1 MCPWY
6 PSRAWEVDLTAEGN
20 CSSVDSVKD
29 DLEKLGMQGSK
40 AIETIRWH
48 AGKLELLVGGL
59 SLAFAMVLAS
69 LFARR
74 RGTAQ
79 DLALLTRVA
88 GAMAT
93 GSAALVRFRGN
104 RRVSKTS

>member
-1 MCPWY
+1 
-6 PSRAWEVDLTAEGN
+6 
-20 CSSVDSVKD
+20 
-29 DLEKLGMQGSK
+29 MQGSK
-40 AIETIRWH
+40 AIETIRWYV
-48 AGKLELLVGGL
+48 GKLELLVGGL
-59 SLAFAMVLAS
+59 SLAVAMTMAS

-79 DLALLTRVA
+79 DLALLTRAA

-93 GSAALVRFRGN
+93 GSAVLVLFRGT

>member
-1 MCPWY
+1 M
-6 PSRAWEVDLTAEGN
+6 L
-20 CSSVDSVKD
+20 
-29 DLEKLGMQGSK
+29 GSK
-40 AIETIRWH
+40 VMETIRWH

-59 SLAFAMVLAS
+59 SLAFAMVMAS

-79 DLALLTRVA
+79 DLALLTRAA
-88 GAMAT
+88 GAMAA
-93 GSAALVRFRGN
+93 GSAVLVLFRGT

>member
-1 MCPWY
+1 M
-6 PSRAWEVDLTAEGN
+6 
-20 CSSVDSVKD
+20 
-29 DLEKLGMQGSK
+29 LGSNVM
-40 AIETIRWH
+40 ETIRWY

-59 SLAFAMVLAS
+59 SLAFAMVMAS

-79 DLALLTRVA
+79 DLAVLTRAA

-93 GSAALVRFRGN
+93 GSAALVLFRGT